1 MKLSACAATVK
12 LAANERKMI
21 AVGALAGTEPVSTL
35 AARHGVS
42 RPLVYRQMHKASA
55 ALDKLFSPAQTDDAD
70 KVLFS
75 LPVTRR
81 WLQQATLGLT
91 MIAHA
96 SMRGVVEFMH
106 DVLGVSISLG
116 TVHNIHQRAAQ
127 RAVVINDSVDL
138 SAIRVGLHDEL
149 FQGSQPVLTSID
161 AASTYCYLLAAEDH
175 RDGDTWAVHLLDLQA
190 QGLKPDYTIA
200 DAGTGLRAGQKL
212 AWPGTPCHGDVFHI
226 HQQFETLVNI
236 WARIASGACSER
248 EALEIRLVN
257 PRRRC
262 QDSLLIAR
270 LAELRCLEARAHQL
284 AEDLRT
290 LARWLE
296 RDVLALAG
304 SDLATRHDLFDFVV
318 DELHQREPEDPSRI
332 GTMRV
337 ALQNQRD
344 DLLAFAGVLDAKL
357 DVIAR
362 ATAVP
367 DYLVRATCLLHRK
380 PETAV
385 AFWQAW
391 NRLHAAM
398 GRKFYGVWTAV
409 SQAMQ
414 STPRSSSLVENLNS
428 RLRNCLTLRRHLNGG
443 RAWMG
448 LLQFFFNHRRFMRS
462 RCGKRLG
469 KSPRE
474 AMTGE
479 DHPHW
484 LTLLGLGPLQPRQ
497 S

>member
-21 AVGALAGTEPVSTL
+21 AVRALAGTAPVSTL

-42 RPLVYRQMHKASA
+42 RPLVYRQMRKASA
-55 ALDKLFSPAQTDDAD
+55 ALDDLFSTEQTDDQN

-75 LPVTRR
+75 LPVTKR
-81 WLQQATLGLT
+81 WLEQATLGLT

-138 SAIRVGLHDEL
+138 SPIRVGLHDEL
-149 FQGSQPVLTSID
+149 FQGSQPVLTGID
-161 AASTYCYLLAAEDH
+161 AASAYCYLLTAEDH
-175 RDGDTWAVHLLDLQA
+175 RDGDTWAIHLLDLQA
-190 QGLKPDYTIA
+190 RGLKPDYTIT

-212 AWPGTPCHGDVFHI
+212 AWPDTPCHGDVFHI

-236 WARIASGACSER
+236 WARIASGVRSER
-248 EALEIRLVN
+248 EALEARLAN

-270 LAELRCLEARAHQL
+270 LAELRSLATRAHQH
-284 AEDLRT
+284 ADDLRT

-304 SDLATRHDLFDFVV
+304 ADRATRQELFDFVV

-332 GTMRV
+332 GTMRR

-344 DLLAFAGVLDAKL
+344 DLLAFAGVLHEKL
-357 DVIAR
+357 GAIVR

-380 PETAV
+380 PETSG

-398 GRKFYGVWTAV
+398 GRKFYDVWTAV
-409 SQAMQ
+409 SQAME
-414 STPRSSSLVENLNS
+414 STARSNSLVENLNS
-428 RLRNCLTLRRHLNGG
+428 RLRNCLTLRRHLNGSWAG
-443 RAWMG
+443 
-448 LLQFFFNHRRFMRS
+448 
-462 RCGKRLG
+462 
-469 KSPRE
+469 
-474 AMTGE
+474 
-479 DHPHW
+479 
-484 LTLLGLGPLQPRQ
+484 
-497 S
+497 

>member
-21 AVGALAGTEPVSTL
+21 AVRALAGTEPVSTL

-55 ALDKLFSPAQTDDAD
+55 ALDELFSPAQTDDVD

-81 WLQQATLGLT
+81 WLEQATLGLT

-116 TVHNIHQRAAQ
+116 TVHNIHQQAAQ

-149 FQGSQPVLTSID
+149 FQGSQPVLTGID

-175 RDGDTWAVHLLDLQA
+175 RNGDTWAIHLLDLQA

-212 AWPGTPCHGDVFHI
+212 AWPDTPCHGDVFHI
-226 HQQFETLVNI
+226 CQQFETLVNI
-236 WARIASGACSER
+236 WARIASGVRPEL
-248 EALEIRLVN
+248 EALEVRLAN

-262 QDSLLIAR
+262 RDSLLTAR
-270 LAELRCLEARAHQL
+270 LAELRSLDARAHQL

-304 SDLATRHDLFDFVV
+304 SDLATRHALFDFVV
-318 DELHQREPEDPSRI
+318 
-332 GTMRV
+332 
-337 ALQNQRD
+337 N
-344 DLLAFAGVLDAKL
+344 
-357 DVIAR
+357 
-362 ATAVP
+362 
-367 DYLVRATCLLHRK
+367 
-380 PETAV
+380 
-385 AFWQAW
+385 
-391 NRLHAAM
+391 
-398 GRKFYGVWTAV
+398 
-409 SQAMQ
+409 
-414 STPRSSSLVENLNS
+414 
-428 RLRNCLTLRRHLNGG
+428 
-443 RAWMG
+443 
-448 LLQFFFNHRRFMRS
+448 
-462 RCGKRLG
+462 
-469 KSPRE
+469 
-474 AMTGE
+474 
-479 DHPHW
+479 
-484 LTLLGLGPLQPRQ
+484 
-497 S
+497 